1 MFCKNCGHNIAPSEQ
16 VCPFCAEKSGFP
28 KGMVGESEL
37 LPIKEAK
44 DMIGDVSLSADSYGD
59 APVTPAPRKNDVSAR
74 RPVSDDQPTTVFSV
88 SEVNKAL
95 NKNAAVNGE
104 YNDYDEYYD
113 DEYYDDEYYDGA
125 KKAPLP
131 FTQRQI
137 MIGGG
142 AILVVLLI
150 IILLLLSKC
159 GNDGSTLPSS
169 STEDT
174 AVTSSENEVSSQP
187 TSSNPLSESAI
198 SFTSSA
204 VPTSSTPTSSATSS
218 EASSNVSSETSSAV
232 SSSVSSSVSSETS
245 SAASSET
252 PSEAPSTT
260 PSESS
265 SRAPEDIGEDEGINP
280 DA

>member
-44 DMIGDVSLSADSYGD
+44 DMIGDVSLSADSYGE

-95 NKNAAVNGE
+95 NKNAALNGE

-169 STEDT
+169 STGDT

-187 TSSNPLSESAI
+187 TSSNPLSESAV
-198 SFTSSA
+198 SFVSSA
-204 VPTSSTPTSSATSS
+204 APVYSSSTTPVSST
-218 EASSNVSSETSSAV
+218 VSSEV
-232 SSSVSSSVSSETS
+232 
-245 SAASSET
+245 SSET
-252 PSEAPSTT
+252 PSETPSTT
-260 PSESS
+260 SSDASSETSSENPSETSS
-265 SRAPEDIGEDEGINP
+265 ETPSTSSQAPEDIGEDEGRDP
-280 DA
+280 DAQ